1 MVIVS
6 VILLCGERSY
16 LGRGSTEFFKGR
28 GEEWEIQWVLD
39 SDVCSPHP
47 SFPQAEDAELS
58 DFEECEETGELFEE
72 PAPPALASR
81 PLPCPAHVVFGY
93 QV

>member
-1 MVIVS
+1 MMS
-6 VILLCGERSY
+6 VLCP
-16 LGRGSTEFFKGR
+16 L
-28 GEEWEIQWVLD
+28 
-39 SDVCSPHP
+39 
-47 SFPQAEDAELS
+47 QAEDAELS

-72 PAPPALASR
+72 PAPPALATR

>member
-1 MVIVS
+1 M
-6 VILLCGERSY
+6 LE
-16 LGRGSTEFFKGR
+16 T
-28 GEEWEIQWVLD
+28 WPH
-39 SDVCSPHP
+39 SDVCSLPL
-47 SFPQAEDAELS
+47 QAEDAELS

-72 PAPPALASR
+72 PAPPALATR